1 MIYRAKIAIKFTLVT
16 LFAVV
21 AIRSASAQSLDRL
34 LFEDADT
41 PTTRHRA
48 DIEAKTT
55 PETAP
60 PKIRQSEHDI
70 EWQLRLVHAQ
80 LRAENVDNA
89 TIRLQREILARLKS
103 MRQRNSQNQ
112 SSGTAGDSRQDSDQ
126 TTASPTEGSPG
137 SSPGSI
143 ADNSQERDAQ
153 LAPADS
159 DTEKTV
165 ASDDNSQSAESELL
179 DRAWGHLPPDT
190 IQHLRASGAQ
200 EFLPSYREK
209 IQAYFKRLGDLP
221 VGEN

>member
-1 MIYRAKIAIKFTLVT
+1 MNDKLKIAAKFKLAT
-16 LFAVV
+16 LFTIV
-21 AIRSASAQSLDRL
+21 AIRSVSAQSLDRL

-48 DIEAKTT
+48 DTEAKTS

-80 LRAENVDNA
+80 LQAENVDNA
-89 TIRLQREILARLKS
+89 TIRLQREIFTRLKS
-103 MRQRNSQNQ
+103 MRQRNSQMQ
-112 SSGTAGDSRQDSDQ
+112 STGTAKVSPQESDQ
-126 TTASPTEGSPG
+126 TTASQTEGSPG

-159 DTEKTV
+159 DAGTTV
-165 ASDDNSQSAESELL
+165 AGSDDARRTESELL